1 MFFRVK
7 NVGSHSYVQLVE
19 NSWEDGRSKQ
29 RVLVTL
35 GSLDALRQSGQI
47 DALLASGRRLSET
60 ILVLRGC
67 EPFLFAVSNG
77 RFKCL
82 RRLDFFAGALPG
94 LAITAHRPRDLF

>member
-1 MFFRVK
+1 LPRPAFGWSSRPFTFPV
-7 NVGSHSYVQLVE
+7 
-19 NSWEDGRSKQ
+19 SK
-29 RVLVTL
+29 RFLM
-35 GSLDALRQSGQI
+35 R
-47 DALLASGRRLSET
+47 
-60 ILVLRGC
+60 LRGC